1 MLTLNALTK
10 GMGVFVMRYK
20 ITNFYINKKLKFYL
34 INILS
39 ILIFSGHVF
48 AEPIYK
54 MSIQDMAIEGESSVS
69 ANVYIENVGEEFELT
84 SYQCALS
91 INQSI

>member
-1 MLTLNALTK
+1 MTAIK
-10 GMGVFVMRYK
+10 K
-20 ITNFYINKKLKFYL
+20 ILHKSFLVYSLFLAT
-34 INILS
+34 S
-39 ILIFSGHVF
+39 IS
-48 AEPIYK
+48 AQPIYK